1 MKKRIKIFETGMY
14 PQGIYNRERVK
25 KIFGNV
31 KDNVKGIFSHSSK
44 WTEDK
49 EAVELGNF
57 NNIEIQDKGYKTE
70 VYADVNFN
78 EKGKGYY
85 EDGIL
90 KGVSVEIP
98 DDKLTKVA
106 ILPLGVKPAIT
117 GAEFSEQPMLF
128 EFQEIETEP
137 EKKEKGEDKK
147 MDRKE
152 VLDTLTK
159 PEIEAQAERLNI
171 TVAERLKPKTEEEI
185 TAEITAKL
193 NKENEIKTKTKE
205 FMDKNQ
211 KKIIPAYKP
220 FFEKL
225 IPEVL
230 NSEINWE
237 FEKKETGLIEGL
249 EKFMETISDAKI
261 FENHSGNLEFQ
272 DQSGADDI
280 NSIIAREK
288 AETEKRYKK

>member
-31 KDNVKGIFSHSSK
+31 KDDVKGIFSHSSR

-49 EAVELGNF
+49 EVVELGNF

-106 ILPLGVKPAIT
+106 ILPLGMKPAIT

-128 EFQEIETEP
+128 EFQEIETKP
-137 EKKEKGEDKK
+137 DKKEKGEDKK
-147 MDRKE
+147 MERKD
-152 VLDTLTK
+152 VLKSLTK
-159 PEIEAQAERLNI
+159 EEVQEQAERLNI
-171 TVAERLKPKTEEEI
+171 TIAPKLEPKTEEQI

-193 NKENEIKTKTKE
+193 NKENEIEAKTKE

-211 KKIIPAYKP
+211 KKIIPACKP

-237 FEKKETGLIEGL
+237 FEKKETGLYEGL
-249 EKFMETISDAKI
+249 EKFMETMNEAKI
-261 FENHSGNLEFQ
+261 FENHSKNLEFQ
-272 DQSGADDI
+272 DQSGVDDI